1 MQKVYS
7 RVNWENYPSENTPLN
22 ESNLNRMDY
31 AIDEID
37 DRVIDLDTQ
46 KASVTVVDNL
56 IAGIAVDDE
65 TGVITITKQNGAQV
79 TIQTTL
85 GKLAINFGYD
95 YESQDLLLYLNDG
108 TVARVSLKTLIQ
120 NNEFENTATIAL
132 SVSPLGIVTASV
144 VSHSIGEEQLRTDY
158 LAEIKISEAHAN
170 QYQQNAQNF
179 SFDAEAWAKGTRAA
193 NPVESGQDGYQDN
206 SKYYKGR
213 SEAWARGTFEGADV
227 PSNDETYQNNSK
239 YYKGRAEAWAVGKI
253 DNVPVGSNDET
264 YENNAKH
271 YANIAA
277 SLRDATN
284 TIKDQA
290 AELLQSV
297 TDRLT
302 GLNIMINYSDGCLYY
317 DINSGIRL
325 QINQTTGN
333 LEYEIVTQGG
343 ENG

>member
-193 NPVESGQDGYQDN
+193 NPVESGQDGFQDN
-206 SKYYKGR
+206 SKYYRGR

-227 PSNDETYQNNSK
+227 PSNDETYQNN
-239 YYKGRAEAWAVGKI
+239 R
-253 DNVPVGSNDET
+253 
-264 YENNAKH
+264 
-271 YANIAA
+271 
-277 SLRDATN
+277 N
-284 TIKDQA
+284 T
-290 AELLQSV
+290 
-297 TDRLT
+297 
-302 GLNIMINYSDGCLYY
+302 
-317 DINSGIRL
+317 
-325 QINQTTGN
+325 
-333 LEYEIVTQGG
+333 
-343 ENG
+343 

>member
-1 MQKVYS
+1 MQKSYS
-7 RVNWENYPSENTPLN
+7 RINWENYPSENTPLN
-22 ESNLNRMDY
+22 ESNLNRMDF
-31 AIDEID
+31 AIDTID
-37 DRVIDLDTQ
+37 DRVIGLDTE
-46 KASVTVVDNL
+46 KADVTTVDNL
-56 IAGIAVDDE
+56 IASIAVDDE
-65 TGVITITKQNGAQV
+65 TGVITVTKQNGAQV

-95 YESQDLLLYLNDG
+95 YATQDILLYLNDG
-108 TVARVSLKTLIQ
+108 TVARVSLSSLIQ
-120 NNEFENTATIAL
+120 NNEFENTATINI

-144 VSHSIGEEQLRTDY
+144 ASHSIGEEQLRTDY
-158 LAEIKISEAHAN
+158 LAEIRLSETHAN
-170 QYQQNAQNF
+170 QYQQDSQRF

-213 SEAWARGTFEGADV
+213 SEAWARGTFEGSDV

-253 DNVPVGSNDET
+253 DNVSVGSNDET

-271 YANIAA
+271 YADVAA

-325 QINQTTGN
+325 QINQTTGD
-333 LEYEIVTQGG
+333 LEYEIVTG
-343 ENG
+343 

>member
-1 MQKVYS
+1 MQKSYS
-7 RVNWENYPSENTPLN
+7 RINWENYPSENTPLN
-22 ESNLNRMDY
+22 ESNLNRMDF
-31 AIDEID
+31 AIDTID
-37 DRVIDLDTQ
+37 DRVIGLDTE
-46 KASVTVVDNL
+46 KADVTTVDNL
-56 IAGIAVDDE
+56 IASIAVDDE
-65 TGVITITKQNGAQV
+65 TGVITVTKQNGAQV

-95 YESQDLLLYLNDG
+95 YATQDLLLYLNDG
-108 TVARVSLKTLIQ
+108 TVARVSLSSLIQ
-120 NNEFENTATIAL
+120 NNEFENTATINI

-144 VSHSIGEEQLRTDY
+144 ASHSIGEEQLRTDY
-158 LAEIKISEAHAN
+158 LAEIRLSETHAN
-170 QYQQNAQNF
+170 QYQQDSQRF

-213 SEAWARGTFEGADV
+213 SEAWARGTFEGSDV

-253 DNVPVGSNDET
+253 DNVSVGSNDET

-271 YANIAA
+271 YADVAA

-325 QINQTTGN
+325 QINQTTGD
-333 LEYEIVTQGG
+333 LEYEIVTG
-343 ENG
+343 

>member
-7 RVNWENYPSENTPLN
+7 RVNWENYPSENTPIN
-22 ESNLNRMDY
+22 ESNLNRMDF
-31 AIDEID
+31 AINEID

-46 KASVTVVDNL
+46 KASTTVVDNL
-56 IAGIAVDDE
+56 IASIDVDDE

-108 TVARVSLKTLIQ
+108 TVARVSLSSLIQ
-120 NNEFENTATIAL
+120 NNEFENTATVAL
-132 SVSPLGIVTASV
+132 SVSALGVVTASI

-158 LAEIKISEAHAN
+158 LAEIRLSEAHAN
-170 QYQQNAQNF
+170 QYQQDSQSF

-193 NPVESGQDGYQDN
+193 NPVESGQDGFQDN
-206 SKYYKGR
+206 SKFYKGR
-213 SEAWARGTFEGADV
+213 SEAWARGTFEGSDV
-227 PSNDETYQNNSK
+227 PSNDETYENNSK

-271 YANIAA
+271 YAVVAA

-333 LEYEIVTQGG
+333 LEYEIVTG
-343 ENG
+343 

>member
-1 MQKVYS
+1 MQKTYS
-7 RVNWENYPSENTPLN
+7 RINWENYPSEETPLN
-22 ESNLNRMDY
+22 ESNLNRMDF

-56 IAGIAVDDE
+56 IASINVDDE
-65 TGVITITKQNGAQV
+65 TGVITITKQNGAEV

-108 TVARVSLKTLIQ
+108 TVARVSLSSLIQ
-120 NNEFENTATIAL
+120 NNEFENTATVAL
-132 SVSPLGIVTASV
+132 SVSPLGIVTASI

-158 LAEIKISEAHAN
+158 LAEIRLSEAHAD
-170 QYQQNAQNF
+170 QYQQDAQNF
-179 SFDAEAWAKGTRAA
+179 SFDAESWAKGTRAA
-193 NPVESGQDGYQDN
+193 NPVESDQDGYQDN
-206 SKYYKGR
+206 AKYYKGR
-213 SEAWARGTFEGADV
+213 SESWARGTFEGTEV
-227 PSNDETYQNNSK
+227 PTTDETYQNNSK

-264 YENNAKH
+264 FENNSKY
-271 YANIAA
+271 YADVSAQI
-277 SLRDATN
+277 RDATSA
-284 TIKDQA
+284 IKDEA
-290 AELLQSV
+290 AELLQAA

-317 DINSGIRL
+317 DINSGIQL
-325 QINQTTGN
+325 QINSATGN
-333 LEYEIVTQGG
+333 LEYEVVT
-343 ENG
+343 

>member
-239 YYKGRAEAWAVGKI
+239 YYKGRAEAWAVGKV

-284 TIKDQA
+284 IIKDQA

>member
-193 NPVESGQDGYQDN
+193 NPVESGQDGFQDN

-284 TIKDQA
+284 IIKDQA